1 MFREYL
7 NGYVYDFSVDYRAF
21 DTGNIID
28 IHKYLIKKIW
38 YEIMFGLIEKMFM
51 GLLINIVNT
60 FNHAKC
66 V

>member
-51 GLLINIVNT
+51 GLLINIVNA
-60 FNHAKC
+60 FNHGKC

>member
-7 NGYVYDFSVDYRAF
+7 NGYVCDFSVDYRAF

-51 GLLINIVNT
+51 GLLINIVNA